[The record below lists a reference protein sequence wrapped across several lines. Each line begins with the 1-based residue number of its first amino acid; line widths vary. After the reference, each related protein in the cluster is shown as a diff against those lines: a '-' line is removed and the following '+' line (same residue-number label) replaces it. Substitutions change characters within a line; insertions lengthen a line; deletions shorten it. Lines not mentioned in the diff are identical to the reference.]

1 MSIIH
6 DAGCL
11 MVPLYFVFA
20 LFFGLTVGQIPLAE
34 LSPIDLAVEL
44 AGMAAFITS
53 AWLLTEISHTLK
65 ELCGQ
70 QAARRLGS
78 ATTAPR
84 PRDGQRWCGAAT
96 SRASNYSM
104 GIADQ
109 PSSTS
114 SELTRCNRHI

>member
-96 SRASNYSM
+96 SRASNIRRALLINP
-104 GIADQ
+104 GRPPRD
-109 PSSTS
+109 
-114 SELTRCNRHI
+114 